1 MVAFLA
7 FSSAEDLYPISAL
20 LFLLLV
26 VILSG
31 WWSGSKSG
39 KSTPSPTDSP
49 TESPTV
55 SPTESP
61 TLVRL
66 RMKLIRLGNGL
77 IEAHSFDLLFSSLF
91 FSRRHTV
98 ASPPR
103 KAARRVRGG
112 LAKPLKLQ
120 AVTEFGKGNLLAGRG
135 VARSIKWSRRW
146 RLRHTCKYESTVM
159 EACTEGCLAWCPRFV
174 SSLIVS
180 YCVDSFDLFRS

>member
-7 FSSAEDLYPISAL
+7 FSSGEDSYPISAL

-39 KSTPSPTDSP
+39 KSTPSPTESP

-112 LAKPLKLQ
+112 LAR
-120 AVTEFGKGNLLAGRG
+120 AVTEFGIGNLLAGRG
-135 VARSIKWSRRW
+135 VARSIKSSRRW

-159 EACTEGCLAWCPRFV
+159 EACIEGCLA
-174 SSLIVS
+174 
-180 YCVDSFDLFRS
+180 